1 MSGMLYR
8 ILGPDPELSDI
19 LQDCFVRALS
29 SIDQVRD
36 PSALDSWVMGV
47 TVMTAKTHLQRRVR
61 RSWLKLSRSEE
72 LPEPVFEDT
81 EPALRE
87 ALRVTYRILAQLGVD
102 ERLIFV
108 LRHNEQMTIAAIA
121 SHLSLSMSTVK
132 RRLTRAEQRFLAMAR
147 KEPALKSWLLLWEEK
162 QSQEPSEM
170 QDLDGRAS

>member
-8 ILGPDPELSDI
+8 ILGPDPELNDI

-29 SIDQVRD
+29 SIDQVRE
-36 PSALDSWVMGV
+36 PEALDSWVMGV

-61 RSWLKLSRSEE
+61 RSWLRLSRNEE

-87 ALRVTYRILAQLGVD
+87 ALRVTYKILASLGVD
-102 ERLIFV
+102 ERLVFV

-121 SHLSLSMSTVK
+121 THLSLSTSTVK
-132 RRLTRAEQRFLAMAR
+132 RRLARAEQRFLAMAR
-147 KEPALKSWLLLWEEK
+147 KEPALASWVLLWEEK
-162 QSQEPSEM
+162 QSQEPSET